1 MDHTARSFD
10 VDLHELGC
18 EVMEMGRL
26 VKQQIEDAT
35 GSLLRC
41 DVPSAERVAAADGR
55 IDALQRK
62 IEGLAVTTI
71 ARRQPVAVDLRDIVG
86 AIRMVND
93 LERIGDFAKNI
104 AKRVAAL
111 TNDFRIDGVMP
122 QFELMA
128 QQVIGQL
135 TSVLHSYEHRD
146 VSEALKVWRKDQDI
160 DALNNALF
168 RTLLTHM
175 MEDPRNI
182 SSCTHLLFCAK
193 NIERMGDHITNI
205 AEAIYYVVEG
215 REIEEERPKA
225 DTTSKDVIAP
235 GLIAHPGA

>member
-1 MDHTARSFD
+1 MDHTTRAFD
-10 VDLHELGC
+10 VDLHELGRK
-18 EVMEMGRL
+18 VVEMGRL

-35 GSLLRC
+35 RAMLRR
-41 DVPSAERVAAADGR
+41 DAASAERVIAADSR
-55 IDALQRK
+55 LDALQRE
-62 IEGLAVTTI
+62 IEGMAVTTI
-71 ARRQPVAVDLRDIVG
+71 ARRQPVAVDLRDLIG

-93 LERIGDFAKNI
+93 LERIGDLAKNI

-111 TNDFRIDGVMP
+111 TTDFRINGAMP

-128 QQVIGQL
+128 QQVVSQL

-146 VSEALKVWRKDQDI
+146 VSEALEVWRKDQDI
-160 DALNNALF
+160 DALNNSLF

-193 NIERMGDHITNI
+193 NIERIGDHITNI
-205 AEAIYYVVEG
+205 AEAIYYIVEG

-225 DTTSKDVIAP
+225 DTTSKDI
-235 GLIAHPGA
+235 LRLM

>member
-1 MDHTARSFD
+1 
-10 VDLHELGC
+10 
-18 EVMEMGRL
+18 
-26 VKQQIEDAT
+26 
-35 GSLLRC
+35 
-41 DVPSAERVAAADGR
+41 
-55 IDALQRK
+55 
-62 IEGLAVTTI
+62 
-71 ARRQPVAVDLRDIVG
+71 
-86 AIRMVND
+86 
-93 LERIGDFAKNI
+93 
-104 AKRVAAL
+104 
-111 TNDFRIDGVMP
+111 MP

-128 QQVIGQL
+128 QQVIGHL

-146 VSEALKVWRKDQDI
+146 VSEALKVWREDQDI

-235 GLIAHPGA
+235 GLIAHPGV

>member
-1 MDHTARSFD
+1 MDHTTRAFD
-10 VDLHELGC
+10 ADLHELGC
-18 EVMEMGRL
+18 KVVEMGRL
-26 VKQQIEDAT
+26 VKRQIEDAT
-35 GSLLRC
+35 GAMLKH
-41 DVPSAERVAAADGR
+41 DVAFAERVALADSR
-55 IDALQRK
+55 LDALQRE

-71 ARRQPVAVDLRDIVG
+71 ARRQPVAVDLRDLIG

-104 AKRVAAL
+104 AKRVVAL
-111 TNDFRIDGVMP
+111 TNSFHIDGVMP

-128 QQVIGQL
+128 QQVISQL
-135 TSVLHSYEHRD
+135 TSVMESYERRD
-146 VSEALKVWRKDQDI
+146 VGVALKVWRKDQDV
-160 DALNNALF
+160 DALHNALF

-182 SSCTHLLFCAK
+182 SSCIHLLFCAK

-205 AEAIYYVVEG
+205 AEAIHYIVEG

-225 DTTSKDVIAP
+225 DITSKDVLRAM
-235 GLIAHPGA
+235 